1 MWRWRETP
9 DWSMPTFSTISF
21 TACSP
26 FRSTSTMRRRV
37 GSASVSNTAVCI
49 IMHMH
54 GSAYKPCS
62 RTAHDT
68 SSSKLYHAPNDLGV
82 TYQLMDLLRDST
94 SNDPE

>member
-1 MWRWRETP
+1 MWRGRKTP
-9 DWSMPTFSTISF
+9 VWSMPTFSTISF

-37 GSASVSNTAVCI
+37 GSASVSNTLVCI
-49 IMHMH
+49 MMHMH

-68 SSSKLYHAPNDLGV
+68 SSSKPYHTQNELGV
-82 TYQLMDLLRDST
+82 SDQIMDLLQEET
-94 SNDPE
+94 AIKH